1 MHCSARK
8 PSTERCIA
16 QEAAKLTPDIARLL
30 AETIAIQPDWR
41 GLLIAWDGSALA
53 DTLGQQI
60 DSLTVALLSERPS
73 ADTLAFAQENSLD
86 IVICEDAAR
95 RVKDVAAFLHDCRR
109 AITPGGCLALWELAI
124 IGPPRAARYIN
135 TLESFRDPAHEW
147 AYSLED
153 WESFLLAAGL
163 ERQFSQTFTARL
175 TVDDWAGG
183 YLAGQDDLLR
193 AHVLVRHAPPDAAGV
208 LSPQPVGLTC
218 TFERT
223 FALII
228 ARKPQR

>member
-41 GLLIAWDGSALA
+41 GLVIAWDGSALA
-53 DTLGQQI
+53 DRLSQQI
-60 DSLTVALLSERPS
+60 DTLALTLLRERPA
-73 ADTLAFAQENSLD
+73 ADALALAQDDSLD
-86 IVICEDAAR
+86 IVVCEDAAR
-95 RVKDVAAFLHDCRR
+95 RVKDAAAFLHDCRR
-109 AITPGGCLALWELAI
+109 ALSPGGCLALWELAI

-135 TLESFRDPAHEW
+135 TLESFCDPAHEW

-163 ERQFSQTFTARL
+163 ERQFSQAFTARL

-183 YLAGQDDLLR
+183 YLTGEHDFLR
-193 AHVLVRHAPPDAAGV
+193 AHVLIRHAPPDAAGV
-208 LSPQPVGLTC
+208 LKPQPTGMTS

>member
-8 PSTERCIA
+8 PSIERYVA
-16 QEAAKLTPDIARLL
+16 QEAAELTADIARLL

-41 GLLIAWDGSALA
+41 GLVIAGGGSALA
-53 DTLGQQI
+53 DALGQQI
-60 DSLTVALLSERPS
+60 DSLMVTLLSERPS
-73 ADTLAFAQENSLD
+73 IDALALAQDASLD

-95 RVKDVAAFLHDCRR
+95 RVKDVTAFLHECRR
-109 AITPGGCLALWELAI
+109 TLTPGGRLVLWELAI

-183 YLAGQDDLLR
+183 YLTGQDELLR

-208 LSPQPVGLTC
+208 LKPQPVGLTC

-223 FALII
+223 CALII